1 MIKAIARYKN
11 YLARSNGYLLV
22 ATFGLSLKNIFTD
35 WKIIPAFIIGL
46 GFMLFL
52 GYLDCKLGLFKEESL
67 HMAKQN
73 PVLLQILEEVKKKW
87 LKITLLKRLIEKL
100 LFISG

>member
-11 YLARSNGYLLV
+11 YLGRSNGYLLV

-52 GYLDCKLGLFKEESL
+52 GYLDCKLGLLKAEQE
-67 HMAKQN
+67 HTGN
-73 PVLLQILEEVKKKW
+73 NHPILLQILNEVKK
-87 LKITLLKRLIEKL
+87 
-100 LFISG
+100 